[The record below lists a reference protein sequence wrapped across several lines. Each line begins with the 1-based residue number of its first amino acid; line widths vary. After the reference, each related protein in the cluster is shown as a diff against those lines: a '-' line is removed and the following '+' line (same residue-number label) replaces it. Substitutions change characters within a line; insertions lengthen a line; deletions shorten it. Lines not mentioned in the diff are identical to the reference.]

1 MNTVNNKEIDMKLKM
16 ITDQIRLDFRK
27 LSKSKSLNL
36 VDVKDYF
43 VIEYNT
49 NSFIREHYS
58 YSEFI
63 DKIITINGLTE
74 NHQKFIHCDPGYVN
88 CFPDHP
94 STVKVVHV
102 ANSEDL

>member
-1 MNTVNNKEIDMKLKM
+1 MNALHNKEVDLKLKT
-16 ITDQIRLDFRK
+16 ITDQVRLNFRK

-49 NSFIREHYS
+49 NSYIREHYS
-58 YSEFI
+58 YPEFI
-63 DKIITINGLTE
+63 DKIITINGLSD

-88 CFPDHP
+88 RFPDHP
-94 STVKVVHV
+94 CTVKIVHV
-102 ANSEDL
+102 ANHEDV